1 MGIYLAEMLLQY
13 ENMVARGLLVLYI
26 CIKHALISIKKRGTS
41 ICKSMLYASVNCR
54 YTDMQML
61 MFIHE
66 TCACAK
72 NYPSLYKI
80 SLPDHN
86 KTRRRTVAWACL
98 AVENARKFSAEG
110 KPRAKGDPGTQ
121 TTSAEKDI

>member
-1 MGIYLAEMLLQY
+1 
-13 ENMVARGLLVLYI
+13 
-26 CIKHALISIKKRGTS
+26 
-41 ICKSMLYASVNCR
+41 MLYASVNCR

-121 TTSAEKDI
+121 RACLAVENARKFSAEGKPRAKGDPGTQTTSAEKDI